1 MGIFTPDPY
10 EHLKD
15 PPLWKKDLRRSKQS
29 STTYVQPFSLFR
41 QGLFTVWRY
50 SIWQVIVNSLS
61 LVSSFKLSLSKHTA
75 LTHFP
80 LLSCLC
86 VLCVCVCVRAC
97 VCACV
102 CVRVCAL
109 SPSSSPSLLPS
120 PISPHRPSIP
130 LCVSPTNA
138 GCCTRAACV
147 SGAVWHREH
156 HLQQRGPGDAG
167 AHGCV
172 PNLLQKLS
180 VPDPALLCAWVLRLA
195 SLHTMVGSVASN
207 PLDRKDCHP
216 HPRHG

>member
-1 MGIFTPDPY
+1 MFVFLFVFVFVLVRRKCGEVKMGIFTPDPY

-102 CVRVCAL
+102 CVRVCVCA
-109 SPSSSPSLLPS
+109 
-120 PISPHRPSIP
+120 
-130 LCVSPTNA
+130 
-138 GCCTRAACV
+138 
-147 SGAVWHREH
+147 
-156 HLQQRGPGDAG
+156 GDA
-167 AHGCV
+167 
-172 PNLLQKLS
+172 
-180 VPDPALLCAWVLRLA
+180 
-195 SLHTMVGSVASN
+195 
-207 PLDRKDCHP
+207 
-216 HPRHG
+216 